1 MESGGGIGQIERD
14 KKPLFRGECS
24 GVINLVLREPIAN
37 FARAPEPL
45 RLGTAAFRFI
55 SLSYRETP
63 EQSRQDLGS
72 AMDPRPS
79 APWILVGRSEPQLV
93 G

>member
-37 FARAPEPL
+37 FARAPETTEAGNRGIPFHKSIL
-45 RLGTAAFRFI
+45 QGNTRAVMTG
-55 SLSYRETP
+55 P
-63 EQSRQDLGS
+63 WKCHGS
-72 AMDPRPS
+72 AAICSLDN
-79 APWILVGRSEPQLV
+79 GRSE
-93 G
+93 